1 MVAYDKY
8 KHSEA
13 CMKLLPR
20 FYIKKLLWISGTLT
34 RLQSPSLFL
43 EFWRTWRYLDTG
55 DDMYQHIRSCCANFI
70 LTYSCPPSPF
80 LETWRF
86 LTNQQMVSLK
96 TLPGVLKDME
106 VPDEPGDGFI
116 WHVSIIWSCSENF
129 IKIQHQEPCKD
140 STHPPC
146 PFLESWRRCR
156 LVTNLE
162 IVSYDMYQS
171 YLVAV
176 KISSKSNIRNP
187 VKTLLVLI
195 VPSWSLGGH
204 VGFLTTLRKCHMTCV
219 NPLKMLWKFHQ
230 NPT

>member
-1 MVAYDKY
+1 MVRWWSKMKGNFCESFIII
-8 KHSEA
+8 KHE
-13 CMKLLPR
+13 LP
-20 FYIKKLLWISGTLT
+20 FQDSIF
-34 RLQSPSLFL
+34 PPCLFL
-43 EFWRTWRYLDTG
+43 EFLLEFS
-55 DDMYQHIRSCCANFI
+55 IIFSCCENFI
-70 LTYSCPPSPF
+70 KIQHKELCQDSKSLPGF
-80 LETWRF
+80 LE
-86 LTNQQMVSLK
+86 
-96 TLPGVLKDME
+96 DME
-106 VPDEPGDGFI
+106 VPDEPGDGVI